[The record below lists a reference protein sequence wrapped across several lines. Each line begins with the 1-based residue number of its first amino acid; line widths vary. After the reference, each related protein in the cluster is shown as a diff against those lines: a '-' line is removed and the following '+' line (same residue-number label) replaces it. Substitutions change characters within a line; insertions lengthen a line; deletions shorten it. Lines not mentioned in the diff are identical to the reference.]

1 MERSSFDSLDSLEGV
16 PPQRDMQLT
25 TLIASVLRAG
35 VILAGIV
42 VLAGFALIL
51 LRHQGGTADFHQ
63 FAPRH
68 SPVALGVVGVFQRSL
83 HRHAA
88 RDVIDLGLLLLILTP
103 VVRVAFSIVIFLYER
118 DPLYVWFTLTV
129 LVVLIYSL
137 LGGG

>member
-1 MERSSFDSLDSLEGV
+1 MSHDI
-16 PPQRDMQLT
+16 QLT
-25 TLIASVLRAG
+25 TLIASVLRTG

-42 VLAGFALIL
+42 VLVGFSLIL
-51 LRHQGGTADFHQ
+51 LKHQGGMADFHQ

-68 SPVALGVVGVFQRSL
+68 PVALGLVGVFQRSL

-88 RDVIDLGLLLLILTP
+88 RDVINLGLLLLILTP

-118 DPLYVWFTLTV
+118 DPLYVWFTVIVLIV
-129 LVVLIYSL
+129 LVYSL